1 MCIYLASV
9 ICHSVQHHAYFKVD
23 LVHFSFKTF
32 NVFKNLLSREEQG
45 LCFSAS
51 SDNFCVYTVSD
62 IQTEDGR
69 KYPGNLDSFQYFLLS
84 EDT

>member
-1 MCIYLASV
+1 M
-9 ICHSVQHHAYFKVD
+9 QHHAYFKVD

-62 IQTEDGR
+62 IQTEDGNTLVIWILSSIFFSQKIR
-69 KYPGNLDSFQYFLLS
+69 KNLS
-84 EDT
+84 EVQIPLK